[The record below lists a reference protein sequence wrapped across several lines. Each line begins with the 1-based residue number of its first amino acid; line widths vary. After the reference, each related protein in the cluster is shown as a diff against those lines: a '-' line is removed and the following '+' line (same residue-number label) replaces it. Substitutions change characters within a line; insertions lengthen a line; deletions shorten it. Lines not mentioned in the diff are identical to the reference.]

1 MMRAPARFGIAV
13 ALAVHLLAARA
24 TAEPAPTERLR
35 MRDPST
41 LTLISGR
48 VLELPPGRFIEEF
61 EFMRMEIEFKR
72 LQDAETRLTAER
84 DSYRKSTES
93 WSPGWKTLIGA
104 LTVGI
109 TIGVLVT
116 K

>member
-1 MMRAPARFGIAV
+1 MMRAPVRCGMAA
-13 ALAVHLLAARA
+13 ALAVYLLATRA
-24 TAEPAPTERLR
+24 AADPAPSERLR

-61 EFMRMEIEFKR
+61 EFMKWEIEIKR

-84 DSYRKSTES
+84 DSYKRSTES
-93 WSPGWKTLIGA
+93 WSPGWKTLLGA

-109 TIGVLVT
+109 AIGVFVA